1 MVLPDVIRP
10 GLRLV
15 FCGSAA
21 GAESARRGAYYAG
34 PGNSFWATLHLTG
47 LTERRFEPAEF
58 AQLIDYGI
66 GLTDLNKVASGSD
79 LAIGTAGD
87 DVVRLHALIEEHAPA
102 VLAFNGMRGAR
113 RALSSVDD
121 YGVQAERFAGAEV
134 WVLPSTSGAARRYW
148 DLAAWTALAQRRLG
162 E

>member
-10 GLRLV
+10 GLRVV

-21 GAESARRGAYYAG
+21 GTASARRGAYYAG
-34 PGNSFWATLHLTG
+34 PGNSFWATLHTTG
-47 LTERRFEPAEF
+47 LTPRRFEPPEF
-58 AQLIDYGI
+58 ARLVEHGI

-87 DVVRLHALIEEHAPA
+87 DVARLHALIEENAPT

-113 RALSSVDD
+113 RALPSVAG
-121 YGVQAERFAGAEV
+121 YGRQAERFAGAEV
-134 WVLPSTSGAARRYW
+134 WVLPSTSGAARGYW
-148 DLAAWTALAQRRLG
+148 DVAPWTALAQRVA
-162 E
+162 